1 MIRHCYHNNGFS
13 NYLIKLKADSASEKM
28 IQNLTF
34 LVWNQGEELVC
45 AMPYVLRL

>member
-13 NYLIKLKADSASEKM
+13 NYLIKLKADSAPEKM

-34 LVWNQGEELVC
+34 LVWKSGGGASLC
-45 AMPYVLRL
+45 HALCT